1 MLKQLQ
7 GQGGLSISVLH
18 STAQEMEMT
27 SETYHLLIDLQT
39 TRDENRGPISP
50 LDSRESGPYQ
60 KGHREMME
68 NRRKRRRKK
77 RQDRQRAKW
86 TKGQR
91 RLQ

>member
-7 GQGGLSISVLH
+7 GQGGLSISVLQT
-18 STAQEMEMT
+18 TAQEMEMT

-68 NRRKRRRKK
+68 NRRRRKRVSRGK
-77 RQDRQRAKW
+77 KEIEDR
-86 TKGQR
+86 
-91 RLQ
+91 